1 MDVFGVFEGG
11 GAKGF
16 AHVGALRAAER
27 RGFRFRA
34 VAGTSIGALIAA
46 LVAAGFD
53 SHDLFRVDDGE
64 EAGLLSDDLE
74 REFLDEK
81 EYGRILRLRRDIETL
96 LQRPE
101 DGIRSYFWSHIASS
115 FRLSWV
121 LGVAVANLSFIPMA
135 LHRSVLGDLWW
146 HAGAVGTTKVRDWID
161 RTLREKLG
169 LPSGSAVRFL
179 DLPIELRVV
188 ATDLTAGDLCVFGRA
203 TTPDVPV
210 ADAVTASMAYPLF
223 FKPVHIKGSVFVD
236 GGLTSNGPSWV
247 LDDLRDAAD
256 ARTPTF
262 AFRLLDPL
270 PMLPASPARA
280 RLWLGQ
286 AARRCLALAPA
297 PPSRRPR
304 LGPLAGRFIVSS
316 LNSRSSLETR
326 KIDDLHLVELR
337 AGVSTLDFDV
347 VNANKAATVQNGERG
362 VTEYLSRRIGPRN
375 PVLMERLLR
384 ALAALVAK
392 RTNDDGVVRAYVL
405 QQVDPILC
413 RVVYAAVLEGEADDA
428 LTFRSESNSQAL
440 CLHLKEPVLMRV
452 SALPT
457 ADRRRAAT
465 KYLHAARPA
474 DITHVYC
481 VPIFPSHDAW
491 NLPLPSDRPI
501 PVAGICFDFRSSQNE
516 ALLLEPDIEDLLAAM
531 AQTAGEFWS
540 EMHFYGPAALPEQ
553 AGDAQGDWTMLPL
566 APGYFISDRK
576 PRARVAEAVSY
587 ELDEVVSRIGSEK
600 MTR

>member
-1 MDVFGVFEGG
+1 M
-11 GAKGF
+11 
-16 AHVGALRAAER
+16 
-27 RGFRFRA
+27 
-34 VAGTSIGALIAA
+34 
-46 LVAAGFD
+46 
-53 SHDLFRVDDGE
+53 
-64 EAGLLSDDLE
+64 LSDDLE
-74 REFLDEK
+74 RESSTRRIRPDPTPSTRHRDPPATT
-81 EYGRILRLRRDIETL
+81 GRRHPL
-96 LQRPE
+96 LLLEPHRVE
-101 DGIRSYFWSHIASS
+101 L
-115 FRLSWV
+115 RLSWV

-326 KIDDLHLVELR
+326 KIDDLH
-337 AGVSTLDFDV
+337 
-347 VNANKAATVQNGERG
+347 
-362 VTEYLSRRIGPRN
+362 P
-375 PVLMERLLR
+375 
-384 ALAALVAK
+384 
-392 RTNDDGVVRAYVL
+392 
-405 QQVDPILC
+405 
-413 RVVYAAVLEGEADDA
+413 
-428 LTFRSESNSQAL
+428 
-440 CLHLKEPVLMRV
+440 
-452 SALPT
+452 
-457 ADRRRAAT
+457 RRAARRREHPR
-465 KYLHAARPA
+465 LRRRQREQGGNRPKRRERG
-474 DITHVYC
+474 
-481 VPIFPSHDAW
+481 
-491 NLPLPSDRPI
+491 L
-501 PVAGICFDFRSSQNE
+501 RS
-516 ALLLEPDIEDLLAAM
+516 
-531 AQTAGEFWS
+531 TC
-540 EMHFYGPAALPEQ
+540 
-553 AGDAQGDWTMLPL
+553 
-566 APGYFISDRK
+566 PG
-576 PRARVAEAVSY
+576 
-587 ELDEVVSRIGSEK
+587 G
-600 MTR
+600 